1 MGDTLRIGAP
11 DDPLIRKT
19 WVAQGAFVISPVR
32 KVGALYAMYGVAFRS
47 VPEVRMRLDMK
58 RFTSNGRYRT

>member
-47 VPEVRMRLDMK
+47 DSGGPDAP
-58 RFTSNGRYRT
+58 